1 MVTGTIDFQ
10 LLAGAG
16 SLPKRFASGKAIFE
30 EGSKGDRMYVVCS
43 GDVTIERSGKTLETL
58 SSGDIFGEM
67 AVIDGRRRSAT
78 ARAKT
83 NCEVAPISQK
93 AFLALV
99 SETPLFALT
108 VMHNLAD
115 RLRRANERS

>member
-1 MVTGTIDFQ
+1 MANGTIDFQ
-10 LLAGAG
+10 LLARAG
-16 SLPKRFASGKAIFE
+16 SSPERFASGKAIFE
-30 EGSKGDRMYVVCS
+30 EGSKGDRIYVISS
-43 GDVTIERSGKTLETL
+43 GDVTIERAGKIIETL

-67 AVIDGRRRSAT
+67 AVIDGKRRSAT

-83 NCEVAPISQK
+83 NCEVAPISEK

-99 SETPLFALT
+99 RETPFFALT